1 MRQMT
6 VLLAI
11 VVVSSKSTIGIHY
24 LLQMWAI
31 TIQAWQR
38 QASLDESVEKTT
50 EEPPKTKKKRGFF
63 GMSFYFI
70 FFNQSERCKL

>member
-11 VVVSSKSTIGIHY
+11 VVVSSKSTIGIHC

-50 EEPPKTKKKRGFF
+50 EELPKTKKKG
-63 GMSFYFI
+63 S
-70 FFNQSERCKL
+70 LA